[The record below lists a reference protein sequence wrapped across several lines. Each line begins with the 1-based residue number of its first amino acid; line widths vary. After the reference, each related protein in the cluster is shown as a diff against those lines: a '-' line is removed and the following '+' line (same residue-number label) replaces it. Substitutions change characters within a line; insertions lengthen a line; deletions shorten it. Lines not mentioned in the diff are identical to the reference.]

1 MKSGT
6 LFPSSSTINIENIGL
21 YFAKYHRDNLRLSI
35 DATHLLKNQ
44 IKNKIIELDDKQFE
58 EYMKGRD
65 VDIKRKLKN
74 AVGLLTYQKFYS
86 DEVLEKAL
94 VDSMEVVNYYNE
106 HIDEFNEQKL
116 NEVFSRISGQLRNT
130 KIDRIRKDIYEQLR
144 NKYEVVVNES
154 AFEKLLEEAK

>member
-1 MKSGT
+1 MVS
-6 LFPSSSTINIENIGL
+6 IWIE
-21 YFAKYHRDNLRLSI
+21 
-35 DATHLLKNQ
+35 
-44 IKNKIIELDDKQFE
+44 
-58 EYMKGRD
+58 
-65 VDIKRKLKN
+65 RKLKN
-74 AVGLLTYQKFYS
+74 AVGLLAYQKFYS

-116 NEVFSRISGQLRNT
+116 NEAFSRISGQLRNT

-144 NKYEVVVNES
+144 NKYEVVVKES